1 MWSHDRPAALS
12 FSFDDARPSQVEV
25 GSRTFEQVGVPATF
39 FVLPHRAEP
48 YRRRWRRMVAAGHEI
63 GNHTTLHPCSGNLG
77 WVDDG
82 HAIEDLTVEDLAA
95 DIADADRWI
104 GEVLGVHPR
113 TFAYPCGQ
121 TWVGRGVDT
130 RSYVPMIA
138 NRFLAGRAFNDISA
152 NSLHRCD
159 LARLM
164 CVNSDDKTFADLEPL
179 LDATLAEGSW
189 LVLGG
194 HEIGDTRDFETT
206 TPSLVEAVVDW
217 CRRNGVWVDTIG
229 TIAGYVLDR
238 RRTPDRRVAVRDRR
252 RVPRAPTVAPSDR
265 GGETYPELAIPA
277 DSGDVAIPRVG
288 EPAGGRS

>member
-12 FSFDDARPSQVEV
+12 FSFDDGRPSQVAV
-25 GSRTFEQVGVPATF
+25 GWRTLDKLGVPATF
-39 FVLPHRAEP
+39 FVVPGQAE
-48 YRRRWRRMVAAGHEI
+48 RHARRWRRMVAAGHEI
-63 GNHTTLHPCSGNLG
+63 GNHTSLHPCSGNFG
-77 WVDDG
+77 WVKDG
-82 HAIEDLTVEDLAA
+82 QAIEDLTVDDLAA
-95 DIADADRWI
+95 DIAEADRWI

-138 NRFLAGRAFNDISA
+138 NRFLAGRSFNDISA
-152 NSLHRCD
+152 NSLGRCD

-194 HEIGDTRDFETT
+194 HEIGHSRDFETT
-206 TPSLVEAVVDW
+206 TPSLIEAVVDW
-217 CRRNGVWVDTIG
+217 CRRNGVWIDTIG
-229 TIAGYVLDR
+229 TIASYVLDR
-238 RRTPDRRVAVRDRR
+238 RRTPDRRVAVQ
-252 RVPRAPTVAPSDR
+252 
-265 GGETYPELAIPA
+265 
-277 DSGDVAIPRVG
+277 
-288 EPAGGRS
+288 